1 MGLLARVVATTVDG
15 MTDPTSVP
23 DFPPPGGQHPLR
35 GRVLDVLLDEGFR
48 PDIDEDGDVAVKV
61 QGHQLYLRCVEGQV
75 SLLRVFGQWRI
86 GDGEAADERDE
97 LLRLRACNA
106 VNARLSVG
114 KVVLAGDVLVASAE
128 HVVVPGTQLGALV
141 AASFEVVPTAVTVW
155 QDTLRELTEDDGEV
169 GPPALS

>member
-1 MGLLARVVATTVDG
+1 

-48 PDIDEDGDVAVKV
+48 PSIDDDGDVAVKV
-61 QGHQLYLRCVEGQV
+61 QGHQLFLRCVEGDV

-86 GDGEAADERDE
+86 GDADGAGPVDEADE

-106 VNARLSVG
+106 VAARLSVG

-128 HVVVPGTQLGALV
+128 HLVTPGTPLSTLV
-141 AASFEVVPTAVTVW
+141 EASFELVPTAVTVW
-155 QDTLRELTEDDGEV
+155 QETLRELAE
-169 GPPALS
+169 GPGSQA